1 MKKVVIKNGLIAG
14 GLASAV
20 MAITMA
26 LHNCGADF
34 SGGMMI
40 GYSSMLLAF
49 IFIFVAV
56 KSFRDKQN
64 GGTITFWQGLRIGL
78 LISLIA
84 STMYVI
90 TWSIEY
96 HFFLPDFMNQYA
108 EAMIRGMKAKHASQV
123 DIDNM
128 TTKMAEQAQ
137 MYKNPIYFT
146 LFTYAE
152 ILPVGIL
159 MSVISALIFKKKTQV
174 PVAG

>member
-14 GLASAV
+14 GLASGV

-34 SGGMMI
+34 SGGMII

-49 IFIFVAV
+49 IFIFVGV

-64 GGTITFWQGLRIGL
+64 DGAITFWQGLRIGL
-78 LISLIA
+78 LISFIA

-108 EAMIRGMKAKHASQV
+108 DAMIKGLKTKHASQAT
-123 DIDNM
+123 IDAM
-128 TTKMAEQAQ
+128 TAKMAEQKE
-137 MYKNPIYFT
+137 MYKNPVYFT

-159 MSVISALIFKKKTQV
+159 MSLISALIFKKKPEVT
-174 PVAG
+174 VAG